1 MRISTSGLY
10 QQTLS
15 SLLAKQRDLARTQQE
30 LATGNRLAR
39 AAADPTAAGQAQR
52 LDHALASL
60 DHFDRGS
67 NLLGNRLRLQ
77 ENALQDAG
85 DYLTRA
91 RELVIQANTGSVS
104 AADRKLIAIEVRHIR
119 SEMLA
124 IANRDDGNGRAL
136 FAGQRDGVVPFS
148 DSAGVVSYAG
158 DDGRNLVDVAPDLA
172 LADTD
177 PGSEVF
183 MRPRTGDG
191 EIRATADS
199 GNTGTGVLRSVRVD
213 DRATWAGQ
221 DLRLEF
227 TSPTAW
233 RMLDAGGGVL
243 STGTYTAGDAI
254 TAGGVQLQ
262 VTGTPAAGDAFDVA
276 PAPRQ
281 DIFAT
286 LKAIADALEAPADT
300 PVGRAQLGNALGA
313 GLGDLATAQE
323 HFLSIRAATGARL
336 SSIDNAADRRG
347 DEDLS
352 LRTTLST
359 LRDVD
364 YAEASTRL
372 SLQLAAIEA
381 AQRTMLRVQ
390 SSSLFDKL

>member
-15 SLLAKQRDLARTQQE
+15 SLLAKQREMAKTQQE
-30 LATGNRLAR
+30 LASGNKLTR
-39 AAADPTAAGQAQR
+39 AAADPTAAGQAQQ

-60 DHFDRGS
+60 EGFDRGA

-91 RELVIQANTGSVS
+91 RELTIQGNTATVS
-104 AADRKLIAIEVRHIR
+104 GADRKLIAIEIRNIR

-124 IANRDDGNGRAL
+124 IANRDDGNGRRL
-136 FAGQRDGVVPFS
+136 FAGERDGIVPFS
-148 DSAGVVSYAG
+148 DSAGVVTYAG
-158 DDGRNLVDVAPDLA
+158 DDGRNLIDVAPDLA

-177 PGSEVF
+177 PGSEIF
-183 MRPRTGDG
+183 MRPRTGNG
-191 EIRATADS
+191 EIRATAGA
-199 GNTGTGVLRSVRVD
+199 GNTGTGVLRSVAVA
-213 DRATWAGQ
+213 DRAAWAGQ
-221 DLRLEF
+221 SLQVRF

-233 RMLDAGGGVL
+233 EMVDGGGTVL
-243 STGTYTAGDAI
+243 SSGAFVPGDTIAG
-254 TAGGVQLQ
+254 GGVQLQ
-262 VTGTPAAGDAFDVA
+262 VTGAPATGDAFAIA

-281 DIFAT
+281 DVFAT
-286 LKAIADALEAPADT
+286 LESIADALEAPADT
-300 PVGRAQLGNALGA
+300 APGRAQLGNALSTA
-313 GLGDLATAQE
+313 LGDVATAQE
-323 HFLSIRAATGARL
+323 HFLAIRAATGARL
-336 SSIDNAADRRG
+336 SSLDNAASRRG

-352 LRTTLST
+352 LRETLSS

-364 YAEASTRL
+364 YAEAATRL
-372 SLQLAAIEA
+372 NLQMAAIEA
-381 AQRTMLRVQ
+381 AQRTMVRVQ